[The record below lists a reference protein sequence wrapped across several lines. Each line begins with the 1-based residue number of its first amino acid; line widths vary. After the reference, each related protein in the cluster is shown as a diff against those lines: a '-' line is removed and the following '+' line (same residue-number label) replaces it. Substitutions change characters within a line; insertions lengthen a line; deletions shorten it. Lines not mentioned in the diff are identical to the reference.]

1 MRRTIALFLCLGV
14 LSACGP
20 HHIAPF
26 TPRSRDY
33 TPGKY
38 AADNTKPSD
47 GSLYSEAMPGMLEDT
62 RAIRQGDLVVIKID
76 EQADAQGGATTK
88 LSKSTNRQAG
98 VDGMLGLVPAIKAA
112 HPDIDPTKLIALAA
126 QSDFSGD
133 GQTGRKGQLT
143 GSIAVRVREQ
153 MPNGD
158 LFVEGTK
165 VVMINT
171 EEYHLYISG
180 IIRSADIA
188 RDNTVASS
196 RVADAQVEFTGRG
209 DVQDQLD
216 RGWFTK
222 FLDAVNPF

>member
-1 MRRTIALFLCLGV
+1 MKRTIALFLAAFAMAG
-14 LSACGP
+14 CGA

-26 TPRSRDY
+26 TPRAREY

-38 AADNTKPSD
+38 AADVAKPAN

-62 RAIRQGDLVVIKID
+62 RAIRVGDLVVIKID
-76 EQADAQGGATTK
+76 EQADAQGAAT
-88 LSKSTNRQAG
+88 
-98 VDGMLGLVPAIKAA
+98 
-112 HPDIDPTKLIALAA
+112 TKLIALAS

-133 GQTGRKGQLT
+133 GTTKRKGALS
-143 GSIAVRVREQ
+143 GSIAVRVRDQ

-165 VVMINT
+165 VVMVNT

-180 IIRSADIA
+180 VIRSADIA

-209 DVQDQLD
+209 DMQDQID

-222 FLDAVNPF
+222 FLDGLNPF

>member
-1 MRRTIALFLCLGV
+1 MKRTIALFLAAFAMAG
-14 LSACGP
+14 CGA

-26 TPRSRDY
+26 TPRAREY

-38 AADNTKPSD
+38 AADVAKPAN

-62 RAIRQGDLVVIKID
+62 RAIRVGDLVVIKID
-76 EQADAQGGATTK
+76 EQADAQGAATTK
-88 LSKSTNRQAG
+88 LSKSSSRSAG
-98 VDGMLGLVPAIKAA
+98 VDSMLGLVPALKAA
-112 HPDIDPTKLIALAA
+112 HPDLDPTKLIALAS

-133 GQTGRKGQLT
+133 GTTKRKGALS
-143 GSIAVRVREQ
+143 GSIAVRVRDQ

-165 VVMINT
+165 VVMVNT

-180 IIRSADIA
+180 VIRSADIA

-209 DVQDQLD
+209 DMQDQID

-222 FLDAVNPF
+222 FLDGLNPF